1 LLKAA
6 IVYLQGSGG
15 NLLTRTLSLSE
26 QTVAYLPSCLALQQT
41 TLRIPASDRFKLYN
55 NWNSDNWADSE
66 DQIRIW
72 YHCGIGDFFYYEDT
86 DLWLIDQFHPHM
98 FEKEM
103 DKKIL
108 FASANSWEHLI
119 FIKWKQSS
127 LNTIKKLARVKRP
140 DMTHQFQIDSVE
152 LECFEKLMY
161 RYPLTHIVN
170 WEDMLEEDL
179 YIQTIK
185 DLSGKLNLI
194 LDFSLVRQLWKSWKT
209 ETEKL
214 LND

>member
-1 LLKAA
+1 MLKAA

-15 NLLTRTLSLSE
+15 NLLARTLSLGE
-26 QTVAYLPSCLALQQT
+26 QTVAYLPRHLALQQP
-41 TLRIPASDRFKLYN
+41 TLRIPAHDRFELYN

-66 DQIRIW
+66 TQIRIW
-72 YHCGIGDFFYYEDT
+72 YHCGIGDFFYYQDT

-98 FEKEM
+98 FETEI

-108 FASANSWEHLI
+108 FDSVHAWEHLI
-119 FIKWKQSS
+119 FIRWKQTS
-127 LNTIKKLARVKRP
+127 LATIKKLAKVKRP
-140 DMTHQFQIDSVE
+140 DMNHEFQIDKVE
-152 LECFEKLMY
+152 LDSFEQLISGY
-161 RYPLTHIVN
+161 SAHTVY

-179 YIQTIK
+179 YMQTVR

-194 LDFSLVRQLWKSWKT
+194 LDFSLVKQLWKSWKI

>member
-1 LLKAA
+1 M
-6 IVYLQGSGG
+6 QGSGG

-26 QTVAYLPSCLALQQT
+26 QTVAYLPSNLALQQP
-41 TLRIPASDRFKLYN
+41 TLRILASDRFKLYN
-55 NWNSDNWADSE
+55 NWNSDNWTDSE
-66 DQIRIW
+66 TQIRIW

-98 FEKEM
+98 FETEI

-108 FASANSWEHLI
+108 FDNVHAWEHLI
-119 FIKWKQSS
+119 FIQWKQPS
-127 LNTIKKLARVKRP
+127 LATIKKLAKVKRP
-140 DMTHQFQIDSVE
+140 DMNHEFQIDKVE
-152 LECFEKLMY
+152 LDSFERLISGY
-161 RYPLTHIVN
+161 SAHTVY

-179 YIQTIK
+179 YIQTIR

-194 LDFSLVRQLWKSWKT
+194 LDFSLVKQLWKSWKI